1 MREPSA
7 APSAPTLSERGR
19 MVLEEAGG
27 VVRRLLGMIAYLWNR
42 PWRPPTPKVGFKGA
56 AEAFAWVA
64 LVAGLVAGAML
75 VLDPLVLGIRQR
87 LPLGF
92 IQVAERITDLG
103 LGGVVLWPLGLAIL
117 YVLALSPRLDDM
129 GRKVAASVLARLGFL
144 FFSIAIVSLSV
155 SIIKHLLGRA
165 RPYAAAVMTR
175 PDPQLTFDWLAWK
188 SSFASFPSGHATTV
202 FATAAAFAA
211 LFPKARRAL
220 IAVAVAV
227 AATRVLLGSHF
238 PSDVIAGAAVG
249 TAFVLWMV
257 KLFAARRVVF
267 AVDSSGHVVPK
278 AGPSAARF
286 GRLLPP
292 ASPATS
298 VSLEEARS

>member
-1 MREPSA
+1 MRQPSA
-7 APSAPTLSERGR
+7 PPGAPTLSERAR

-27 VVRRLLGMIAYLWNR
+27 VVLRLLGMIGYLWRR
-42 PWRPPTPKVGFKGA
+42 PWRPPSPRVGFRGA
-56 AEAFAWVA
+56 AEAFAWLA
-64 LVAGLVAGAML
+64 LVVGLVAAAML
-75 VLDPLVLGIRQR
+75 LFDPLVLGIRQR
-87 LPLGF
+87 LPAGF
-92 IQVAERITDLG
+92 ITVAERVTDLG

-117 YVLALSPRLDDM
+117 YVLALSPHLDDWS
-129 GRKVAASVLARLGFL
+129 RKVAASVLARLGFL

-165 RPYAAAVMTR
+165 RPYVAAVLVR

-202 FATAAAFAA
+202 FATAAAFSA

-220 IAVAVAV
+220 VAVALIV

-249 TAFVLWMV
+249 TGFVLWMV
-257 KLFAARRVVF
+257 KMFAARRVVF
-267 AVDSSGHVVPK
+267 AVDSRGHVVPK

-286 GRLLPP
+286 GRLIPP
-292 ASPATS
+292 ASPGTG